1 MASESRGVPI
11 TVKCR
16 IGVVDR
22 VDVGGGGGALASRL
36 DLDEAT
42 FLKHKIYVYL
52 FFLLASNVNFR

>member
-1 MASESRGVPI
+1 MREPALVADLCAAMASESRGVPI

-22 VDVGGGGGALASRL
+22 GDVGGGGGALASRL

-42 FLKHKIYVYL
+42 F
-52 FFLLASNVNFR
+52 